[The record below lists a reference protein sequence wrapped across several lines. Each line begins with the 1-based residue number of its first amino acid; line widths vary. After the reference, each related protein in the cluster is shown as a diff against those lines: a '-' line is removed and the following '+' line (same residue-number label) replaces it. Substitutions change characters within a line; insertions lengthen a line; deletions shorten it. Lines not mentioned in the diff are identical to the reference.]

1 MPKDISWT
9 FFHTVFFALF
19 AMLDAFLVVYLY
31 HIVLQADCFGR
42 TSFDTHLAGDAAY
55 FAHSLHLL
63 AKILGATGNPDPG
76 ISGNKFDQIL
86 RASAH
91 AGSTTDTQIWVY
103 DWKVIDHG
111 DGGNGSIRERTLAR
125 GNGPGSGRSE
135 GDGANGKTQ
144 HRPRGPGGHGTH
156 PARGAALATAVADAR
171 VRCTLAGLFPF
182 HCAPWLLCDL
192 EQWGLVTD
200 VSLHHAGQWSSAR
213 GRRE

>member
-111 DGGNGSIRERTLAR
+111 DGVERTGLSAVT
-125 GNGPGSGRSE
+125 
-135 GDGANGKTQ
+135 KT
-144 HRPRGPGGHGTH
+144 HTGVLTRLRTAKREAGT
-156 PARGAALATAVADAR
+156 AT
-171 VRCTLAGLFPF
+171 
-182 HCAPWLLCDL
+182 
-192 EQWGLVTD
+192 
-200 VSLHHAGQWSSAR
+200 
-213 GRRE
+213 